1 MFVLLNF
8 IIPWTLEVYLRPRFP
23 CDTASSEIR
32 NFYRFVPQKFARFF
46 LYVNMSSSTN
56 ESLDS
61 SQAVLHDLEK
71 EEISPAGS
79 SQGDAHDLEK
89 MDMTPVEPTTDPEKA
104 TPSVPKTIGALDWA
118 GPDDPENP
126 QKWAKLVRVYHI
138 IPLALISFAA

>member
-1 MFVLLNF
+1 
-8 IIPWTLEVYLRPRFP
+8 
-23 CDTASSEIR
+23 
-32 NFYRFVPQKFARFF
+32 
-46 LYVNMSSSTN
+46 MSSSTN

-61 SQAVLHDLEK
+61 SQADIHDLGK

-79 SQGDAHDLEK
+79 SRGDAHDLGK

-104 TPSVPKTIGALDWA
+104 APPVPKTIGALDWA

-138 IPLALISFAA
+138 IPPALISFAA